1 MLTKMAETNTVTI
14 AIHASIPPSEE
25 VAEALGKHLW
35 ELALALQ
42 KAGWKATVNLT
53 MTKDTTDD

>member
-1 MLTKMAETNTVTI
+1 MAETNTVTI
-14 AIHASIPPSEE
+14 AIHAPIPPTEE

-35 ELALALQ
+35 ELALECQ